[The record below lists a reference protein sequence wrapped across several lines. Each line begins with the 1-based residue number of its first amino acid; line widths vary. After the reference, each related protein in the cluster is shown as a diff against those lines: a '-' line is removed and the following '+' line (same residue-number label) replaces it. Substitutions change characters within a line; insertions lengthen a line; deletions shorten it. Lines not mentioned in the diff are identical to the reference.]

1 MTTAT
6 YRNEILSDFRG
17 NLLIE
22 ALPEPREP
30 AQAIKDLMVLP
41 DYSGADRKLSVANR
55 RILTQNIAR
64 IHHPLPRELEVEG
77 AIDRCLRWGYVDR
90 DPLLP
95 GYAAQLSAGYKASLH
110 GNGIQNKREYH
121 PHTYGFSI
129 LGISG
134 IGKSTTVETILSHYP
149 QVIRHSNYQGIPLSL
164 TQVTWAK
171 LDCPADG
178 SLKGLCLSFFDQL
191 DRLLG
196 TDYCDQYRKRTTLD
210 VLMLKM
216 AQLATAYNVGLIVLD
231 ELQNLCSA
239 AKDVPAKVLNY
250 LVTLVNSIGVPVVT
264 IGTPKALSILQ
275 NEFQQA
281 KRGCGQGDALW
292 ERMKNDSEWDTFC
305 KAIWPFQYTRNEVH
319 YSPEMRNALYSEALG
334 IPFLAVHIYK
344 LVQEDAILSGKET
357 FIGKDFKRVAN
368 RKMGL
373 TKPMRD
379 AIRAGKEVNLQ
390 QFVDISPFS
399 LQDYQED
406 YSVACEAR
414 KPATKPPEK
423 KDIRKAAAITLMGL
437 GLSQVDADKF
447 VCQAVAILKDCTQET
462 IIAREAYQLFQKQEI
477 QEPVPAPLEGMSGY
491 QNLLSAGLIDNAQTK
506 DDFHESV

>member
-41 DYSGADRKLSVANR
+41 DYSGADRQLSVANR

-250 LVTLVNSIGVPVVT
+250 LVTLVNSIGVPVVLT
-264 IGTPKALSILQ
+264 IFPTLRVLFIFTEIRTKLLFVKNFVLFMTIVPSQPPSCDVSKHQKRWLRFTAIFRWGMLRHVVCPHFYLPLTKRASIASVSIRRCRFPGMPFFANPPKDSITPGTDIP
-275 NEFQQA
+275 
-281 KRGCGQGDALW
+281 RG
-292 ERMKNDSEWDTFC
+292 KTVVFF
-305 KAIWPFQYTRNEVH
+305 I
-319 YSPEMRNALYSEALG
+319 
-334 IPFLAVHIYK
+334 IPFGCYFGHNGKKIVLA
-344 LVQEDAILSGKET
+344 
-357 FIGKDFKRVAN
+357 FFRF
-368 RKMGL
+368 
-373 TKPMRD
+373 P
-379 AIRAGKEVNLQ
+379 
-390 QFVDISPFS
+390 
-399 LQDYQED
+399 
-406 YSVACEAR
+406 
-414 KPATKPPEK
+414 
-423 KDIRKAAAITLMGL
+423 AAAYRT
-437 GLSQVDADKF
+437 
-447 VCQAVAILKDCTQET
+447 AVG
-462 IIAREAYQLFQKQEI
+462 
-477 QEPVPAPLEGMSGY
+477 PS
-491 QNLLSAGLIDNAQTK
+491 
-506 DDFHESV
+506 

>member
-41 DYSGADRKLSVANR
+41 DYSGADRQLSVANR

-250 LVTLVNSIGVPVVT
+250 LVTLVNSIGVPVILT
-264 IGTPKALSILQ
+264 IFSHAPGFVHFYRNQDKTSFCTELCFVHDHCPQPASFLRCFKTSKKMAAFYSHLQMGNVKTCSMSSFLSAPYKKGIHSQCIYPQVSL
-275 NEFQQA
+275 
-281 KRGCGQGDALW
+281 
-292 ERMKNDSEWDTFC
+292 S
-305 KAIWPFQYTRNEVH
+305 
-319 YSPEMRNALYSEALG
+319 RNALFCKPTKRFYYSW
-334 IPFLAVHIYK
+334 H
-344 LVQEDAILSGKET
+344 
-357 FIGKDFKRVAN
+357 
-368 RKMGL
+368 
-373 TKPMRD
+373 
-379 AIRAGKEVNLQ
+379 
-390 QFVDISPFS
+390 
-399 LQDYQED
+399 
-406 YSVACEAR
+406 
-414 KPATKPPEK
+414 
-423 KDIRKAAAITLMGL
+423 
-437 GLSQVDADKF
+437 
-447 VCQAVAILKDCTQET
+447 
-462 IIAREAYQLFQKQEI
+462 
-477 QEPVPAPLEGMSGY
+477 
-491 QNLLSAGLIDNAQTK
+491 
-506 DDFHESV
+506 